1 MLFVQSGGAQTVNIK
16 FVPTPEICTKLA
28 HFSVPYEEFVD
39 TALMSIPIRIDAVGQ
54 DLPVYFIL
62 RSIVTSSTVSL
73 SSSLLDFGKV
83 YTNQK
88 STLLITLKNLSILP
102 QKIGI
107 LILFFIIITI
117 IIIIIILI
125 IIIIAFVK
133 LKKEITVQPN
143 DGFAALLPNESQTFE
158 VSFCPLSVQSY
169 NIDLILLSSFND
181 SYTIKVIAEGI
192 EPPVSFEQSVIQMR
206 TTGSG
211 ERVLESIVVKNMSQ
225 KQKCFEVMAPGID
238 FSWLRVSP
246 AVLNLGIIII
256 IIIICYNIL

>member
-107 LILFFIIITI
+107 LILFFIIITT
-117 IIIIIILI
+117 IIIILI

-158 VSFCPLSVQSY
+158 VSFCPSSVQSY

-256 IIIICYNIL
+256 IIIIICYNIL